1 MKAARTHSA
10 VCDIFFLRKRI
21 TRYLFIYLFI
31 VAKTWLTS
39 SVFVATLRRDAA
51 LPNVAELCHAARLFL
66 VDIKQ
71 AGTQIKE

>member
-10 VCDIFFLRKRI
+10 VCNIFSQEKDN
-21 TRYLFIYLFI
+21 TLFIYLFI
-31 VAKTWLTS
+31 LAKTWPTS
-39 SVFVATLRRDAA
+39 SVFVATLRQDAA
-51 LPNVAELCHAARLFL
+51 LPNVAELGHAAPLFL